1 MNNNALTVDV
11 AIIGAGPSG
20 MLLAR
25 LLKLNGISSA
35 LVERQSMSH
44 VISRIRAGVLEQGSV
59 DMMKLAEIGDR
70 VSREGDQHTG
80 FSITYGND
88 SLRIDLEKL
97 TGKNVTVY
105 GQTEVTKDL
114 YKVIEQDDIP
124 LLEETGDS
132 TQIELNSNHVMVS
145 GTSNGTPFSIEATF
159 VAGCDGFHG
168 VARKTIPHN
177 VRKDFERVYPF
188 GWLGILSETKPAD
201 HELIY
206 ASDDAGFALCSMR
219 NERLSR
225 YYVQCST
232 KDKVE
237 DWSDDRFWD
246 VLRSRIPHQIAKDIE
261 TGPSIEK
268 SIAPLRSFVC
278 EPIQYRRLFLCGDA
292 AHIVPPTGAKGLN
305 LAFSDVYYLSKGLV
319 QYFDGDDETALQN
332 YSTTALARIWKSER
346 FSWWM
351 TSLLHKFDEQDSFS
365 DRMRRAEFDFLMES
379 EDYQRALAINYIGLP
394 Y

>member
-59 DMMKLAEIGDR
+59 EMMKLAEIGDR

-97 TGKNVTVY
+97 TGKKVTVY

-124 LLEETGDS
+124 LFEETGDS
-132 TQIELNSNHVMVS
+132 TQIELNSNHVKVS

-246 VLRSRIPHQIAKDIE
+246 VLRSRIPHQIANDIE

-319 QYFDGDDETALQN
+319 QYFDGDDTALQN

>member
-1 MNNNALTVDV
+1 MRSNMLTVDV

-70 VSREGDQHTG
+70 VALEGDQHTG

-97 TGKNVTVY
+97 TGKKVTVY

-114 YKVIEQDDIP
+114 HKVIQQDAIP
-124 LLEETGDS
+124 LFEVTGDS
-132 TQIELNSNHVMVS
+132 TRIELSNDHAQVG
-145 GTSNGTPFSIEATF
+145 GTSNGTPFSIKATF

-168 VARKTIPHN
+168 VTRKTIPDH

-206 ASDDAGFALCSMR
+206 ASDDEGFALCSMR

-232 KDKVE
+232 QDKVE
-237 DWSDDRFWD
+237 NWSDERFWD
-246 VLRSRIPHQIAKDIE
+246 VLRTRIPSQIAEHME

-278 EPIQYRRLFLCGDA
+278 EPIQYQRLFLCGDA

-305 LAFSDVYYLSKGLV
+305 LAFSDVYYLSKGLI
-319 QYFDGDDETALQN
+319 QYFGDRDETTLQN
-332 YSTTALARIWKSER
+332 YSNTALARIWKSER

-351 TSLLHKFDEQDSFS
+351 TSLLHKFDDQDSFS

-379 EDYQRALAINYIGLP
+379 EDYQRALAHNYIGLP

>member
-1 MNNNALTVDV
+1 MNNKTLEVDV

-25 LLKLNGISSA
+25 LLKLNGISAA
-35 LVERQSMSH
+35 LVERQAMSH
-44 VISRIRAGVLEQGSV
+44 VLSRIRAGVLEQGSV
-59 DMMKLAEIGDR
+59 DMMDLAEVSGR
-70 VSREGDQHTG
+70 VSREGDQHSG
-80 FSITYGND
+80 FSISYGDD

-97 TGKNVTVY
+97 TGKTVTVY

-114 YKVIEQDDIP
+114 YSAIQEDEIVLFDKVA
-124 LLEETGDS
+124 DS
-132 TQIELNSNHVMVS
+132 TRIEMNKNDVLVNGISS
-145 GTSNGTPFSIEATF
+145 GQSFSIKASF

-168 VARKTIPHN
+168 ISRKTIPEK
-177 VRKDFERVYPF
+177 VRNDFERVYPF
-188 GWLGILSETKPAD
+188 GWLGILSETRPAD

-206 ASDDAGFALCSMR
+206 ASDDQGFALCSMR
-219 NERLSR
+219 SERLSR
-225 YYVQCST
+225 YYVQCSSQ
-232 KDKVE
+232 DKI
-237 DWSDDRFWD
+237 DNWSDDRFWD
-246 VLRSRIPHQIAKDIE
+246 VLRERIPSSVADEME

-278 EPIQYRRLFLCGDA
+278 EPIQYKRLFLCGDA

-305 LAFSDVYYLSKGLV
+305 LAFSDVYYLSQGLIR
-319 QYFDGDDETALQN
+319 YFKNTDETGLNN
-332 YSTTALARIWKSER
+332 YSTQALSRIWKSER

-351 TSLLHKFDEQDSFS
+351 TSLLHKFDEQDSFG

-379 EDYQRALAINYIGLP
+379 EDYQRALADNYIGLP

>member
-1 MNNNALTVDV
+1 MNSNTLNVDV
-11 AIIGAGPSG
+11 AIVGAGPSG

-35 LVERQSMSH
+35 LVERQSMNH
-44 VISRIRAGVLEQGSV
+44 VLSRIRAGVLEQGSV
-59 DMMKLAEIGDR
+59 DMMKLADIGDR
-70 VSREGDQHTG
+70 VSLEGDQHAG

-97 TGKNVTVY
+97 TGKKVTVY

-114 YKVIEQDDIP
+114 YKVIQQDGIP
-124 LLEETGDS
+124 LFEETGAS
-132 TQIELNSNHVMVS
+132 TRIELSNDRATVS
-145 GTSNGTPFSIEATF
+145 GTSNEVPFSIQASF

-168 VARKTIPHN
+168 VARKTIPDD

-206 ASDDAGFALCSMR
+206 ASDDEGFALCSMR

-232 KDKVE
+232 HDKVE
-237 DWSDDRFWD
+237 DWSDQRFWD
-246 VLRSRIPHQIAKDIE
+246 VLRSRIPHQIAEHME

-278 EPIQYRRLFLCGDA
+278 EPIQYKRLFLCGDA

-305 LAFSDVYYLSKGLV
+305 LAFSDVYYLSKGLI
-319 QYFDGDDETALQN
+319 QYFNDNDETTLQN
-332 YSTTALARIWKSER
+332 YSTTALSRIWKSER

-379 EDYQRALAINYIGLP
+379 EDYQRALANNYIGLP

>member
-1 MNNNALTVDV
+1 MRSNMLTVDV

-25 LLKLNGISSA
+25 LLKLNGISAA
-35 LVERQSMSH
+35 LVERQSMTH
-44 VISRIRAGVLEQGSV
+44 VLSRIRAGVLEQGSV

-70 VSREGDQHTG
+70 VALEGDQHTG

-97 TGKNVTVY
+97 TGKKVTVY

-114 YKVIEQDDIP
+114 HKVIQQDAIP
-124 LLEETGDS
+124 LFEETGDS
-132 TQIELNSNHVMVS
+132 TRIELSNDHAQVS
-145 GTSNGTPFSIEATF
+145 GTSNGTPFSIKATF

-168 VARKTIPHN
+168 VTRKTIPDH

-206 ASDDAGFALCSMR
+206 ASDDEGFALCSMR

-232 KDKVE
+232 QDKVE
-237 DWSDDRFWD
+237 NWSDERFWD
-246 VLRSRIPHQIAKDIE
+246 VLRTRIPSQIAEHME

-278 EPIQYRRLFLCGDA
+278 EPIQYQRLFLCGDA

-305 LAFSDVYYLSKGLV
+305 LAFSDVYYLSKGLI
-319 QYFDGDDETALQN
+319 QYFGDRDETTLQN
-332 YSTTALARIWKSER
+332 YSNTALARIWKSER

-351 TSLLHKFDEQDSFS
+351 TSLLHKFDDQDSFS

-379 EDYQRALAINYIGLP
+379 EDYQRALAHNYIGLP

>member
-1 MNNNALTVDV
+1 MNSNALNVDV
-11 AIIGAGPSG
+11 AIVGAGPSG

-35 LVERQSMSH
+35 LVERQSMNH
-44 VISRIRAGVLEQGSV
+44 VLSRIRAGVLEQGSV
-59 DMMKLAEIGDR
+59 DMMKLADIGDR
-70 VSREGDQHTG
+70 VSSEGDQHAG

-97 TGKNVTVY
+97 TGKKVTVY

-114 YKVIEQDDIP
+114 YKVVQQDGIP
-124 LLEETGDS
+124 LFEETGDS
-132 TQIELNSNHVMVS
+132 TRIEMDNDHATVS
-145 GTSNGTPFSIEATF
+145 GTSNGVPFSIQASF

-206 ASDDAGFALCSMR
+206 ASDDEGFALCSMR

-232 KDKVE
+232 QDKAE
-237 DWSDDRFWD
+237 DWSDERFWD
-246 VLRSRIPHQIAKDIE
+246 VLRARIPSKIAKHME

-278 EPIQYRRLFLCGDA
+278 EPIQYKRLFLC
-292 AHIVPPTGAKGLN
+292 
-305 LAFSDVYYLSKGLV
+305 
-319 QYFDGDDETALQN
+319 
-332 YSTTALARIWKSER
+332 
-346 FSWWM
+346 
-351 TSLLHKFDEQDSFS
+351 
-365 DRMRRAEFDFLMES
+365 
-379 EDYQRALAINYIGLP
+379 
-394 Y
+394 

>member
-1 MNNNALTVDV
+1 MNSNALNVDV
-11 AIIGAGPSG
+11 AIVGAGPSG

-35 LVERQSMSH
+35 LVERQSMNH
-44 VISRIRAGVLEQGSV
+44 VLSRIRAGVLEQGSV
-59 DMMKLAEIGDR
+59 DMMKLADIGDR
-70 VSREGDQHTG
+70 VSLEGDQHAG

-97 TGKNVTVY
+97 TGKKVTVY

-114 YKVIEQDDIP
+114 YKVIQQDGIP
-124 LLEETGDS
+124 LFEETGAS
-132 TQIELNSNHVMVS
+132 TRIELSNDHATVS
-145 GTSNGTPFSIEATF
+145 GTSNGVPFSIQASF

-168 VARKTIPHN
+168 VARKTIPDN

-206 ASDDAGFALCSMR
+206 ASDDEGFALCSMR

-232 KDKVE
+232 QDKAE

-246 VLRSRIPHQIAKDIE
+246 VLRARIPSKIAEHME

-278 EPIQYRRLFLCGDA
+278 EPIQYKRLFLCGDA

-305 LAFSDVYYLSKGLV
+305 LAFSDVYYLSKGLI
-319 QYFDGDDETALQN
+319 QYFSHSDETALQN
-332 YSTTALARIWKSER
+332 YSSTALARIWKSER

-351 TSLLHKFDEQDSFS
+351 TSLLHKFDEQDSFG

-379 EDYQRALAINYIGLP
+379 EDYQRALANNYIGLP

>member
-59 DMMKLAEIGDR
+59 EMMKLAEIGDR

-97 TGKNVTVY
+97 TGKKVTVY

-124 LLEETGDS
+124 LFEETGDS
-132 TQIELNSNHVMVS
+132 TQIELNSNHVTVS

-168 VARKTIPHN
+168 VARKAIPHN

-246 VLRSRIPHQIAKDIE
+246 VLRSRIPHQIANDIE

-305 LAFSDVYYLSKGLV
+305 LAFSDVYYLSQGLV
-319 QYFDGDDETALQN
+319 QYFDGDDTALQN

>member
-1 MNNNALTVDV
+1 MKNNALTVDV

-59 DMMKLAEIGDR
+59 EMMKLAEIGDR

-97 TGKNVTVY
+97 TGKKVTVY

-124 LLEETGDS
+124 LFEETGDS
-132 TQIELNSNHVMVS
+132 TQIELNSNHVTVS

-232 KDKVE
+232 KDKVG

-246 VLRSRIPHQIAKDIE
+246 VLRSRIPHQIANDIE

-319 QYFDGDDETALQN
+319 QYFDGDDTALQN

>member
-1 MNNNALTVDV
+1 MRSNILTVDV

-25 LLKLNGISSA
+25 LLKLNGISAA
-35 LVERQSMSH
+35 LVERQSMTH
-44 VISRIRAGVLEQGSV
+44 VLSRIRAGVLEQGSV

-70 VSREGDQHTG
+70 VALEGDQHTG

-97 TGKNVTVY
+97 TGKKVTVY

-114 YKVIEQDDIP
+114 HKVIQQDAIP
-124 LLEETGDS
+124 LFEETGDS
-132 TQIELNSNHVMVS
+132 TRIELSNDHAQVS
-145 GTSNGTPFSIEATF
+145 GTSNGTPFSIKATF

-168 VARKTIPHN
+168 VTRKTIPDH

-206 ASDDAGFALCSMR
+206 ASDDEGFALCSMR

-225 YYVQCST
+225 YYVQCSNQ
-232 KDKVE
+232 DKVE
-237 DWSDDRFWD
+237 NWSDERFWD
-246 VLRSRIPHQIAKDIE
+246 VLRTRIPSQIAEHME

-278 EPIQYRRLFLCGDA
+278 EPIQYQRLFLCGDA

-305 LAFSDVYYLSKGLV
+305 LAFSDVYYLSKGLI
-319 QYFDGDDETALQN
+319 QYFGDRDETTLQN
-332 YSTTALARIWKSER
+332 YSNTALARIWKSER

-351 TSLLHKFDEQDSFS
+351 TSLLHKFDDQDSFS

-379 EDYQRALAINYIGLP
+379 EDYQRALAHNYIGLP

>member
-246 VLRSRIPHQIAKDIE
+246 ALRSRIPHQIAKDIE

-319 QYFDGDDETALQN
+319 QYFDGDDTALQN

>member
-59 DMMKLAEIGDR
+59 EMMKLAEIGDR

-97 TGKNVTVY
+97 TGKKVTVY

-124 LLEETGDS
+124 LFEETGDS
-132 TQIELNSNHVMVS
+132 TQIELNSNHVTVS

-232 KDKVE
+232 KDKVG

-246 VLRSRIPHQIAKDIE
+246 VLRSRIPHQIANDIE

-319 QYFDGDDETALQN
+319 QYFDGDDTALQN

>member
-59 DMMKLAEIGDR
+59 EMMKLAEIGDR

-97 TGKNVTVY
+97 TGKKVTVY

-124 LLEETGDS
+124 LFEETGDS
-132 TQIELNSNHVMVS
+132 TQIELNSNHVTVS

-188 GWLGILSETKPAD
+188 GWLGILSKTKPAD

-246 VLRSRIPHQIAKDIE
+246 VLRSRIPHQIANDIE

-305 LAFSDVYYLSKGLV
+305 LAFSDVYYLSQGLV
-319 QYFDGDDETALQN
+319 QYFDGDDTALQN

>member
-124 LLEETGDS
+124 LFEETGDS

-145 GTSNGTPFSIEATF
+145 GASNGTPFSIEATF

-246 VLRSRIPHQIAKDIE
+246 ALRSRIPHQIAKDIE

-319 QYFDGDDETALQN
+319 QYFDGNDTALQN

>member
-246 VLRSRIPHQIAKDIE
+246 ALRSRIPHQIANDIE

>member
-1 MNNNALTVDV
+1 MNSNALKVDV
-11 AIIGAGPSG
+11 AIVGAGPSG

-35 LVERQSMSH
+35 LVERQAMKH
-44 VISRIRAGVLEQGSV
+44 VLSRIRAGVLEQGSV
-59 DMMKLAEIGDR
+59 DMMKLADIGDR
-70 VSREGDQHTG
+70 VSIEGDQHAG

-97 TGKNVTVY
+97 TGKKVTVY

-114 YKVIEQDDIP
+114 YTVIQQDGIP
-124 LLEETGDS
+124 LFAETRDS
-132 TQIELNSNHVMVS
+132 TRIELSNDHATVS
-145 GTSNGTPFSIEATF
+145 GTSDEVPFSIQAKF

-168 VARKTIPHN
+168 VARKTIPDN

-206 ASDDAGFALCSMR
+206 ASDDEGFALCSMR

-232 KDKVE
+232 QDKVE
-237 DWSDDRFWD
+237 DWSDERFWE
-246 VLRSRIPHQIAKDIE
+246 VLRARIPSKISEHME

-278 EPIQYRRLFLCGDA
+278 EPIQYKRLFLCGDA

-305 LAFSDVYYLSKGLV
+305 LAFSDVYYLSKGLI
-319 QYFDGDDETALQN
+319 QYFNDHDEKAIQN
-332 YSTTALARIWKSER
+332 YSSTALARIWKSER

-379 EDYQRALAINYIGLP
+379 EDYQRALANNYIGLP

>member
-145 GTSNGTPFSIEATF
+145 GASNGTPFSIEATF

-246 VLRSRIPHQIAKDIE
+246 ALRSRIPHQIAKDIE

>member
-59 DMMKLAEIGDR
+59 EMMKLAEIGDR

-97 TGKNVTVY
+97 TGKKVTVY

-124 LLEETGDS
+124 LFEETGDS
-132 TQIELNSNHVMVS
+132 TQIELNSNHVTVS

-246 VLRSRIPHQIAKDIE
+246 VLRSRIPHQIANDIE

-319 QYFDGDDETALQN
+319 QYFDGDDTALQN

-365 DRMRRAEFDFLMES
+365 DRMRRAEFDFLTES

>member
-1 MNNNALTVDV
+1 MNNNVLTVDV

-20 MLLAR
+20 MMLAR

-35 LVERQSMSH
+35 LIERQSMTH
-44 VISRIRAGVLEQGSV
+44 VLSRIRAGVLEQGSV
-59 DMMKLAEIGDR
+59 DMMKLAEIGER
-70 VSREGDQHTG
+70 VSLEGDQHTG

-97 TGKNVTVY
+97 TGKKVTVY

-114 YKVIEQDDIP
+114 YKVIQQDEIP
-124 LLEETGDS
+124 LFEETGDS
-132 TQIELNSNHVMVS
+132 TRIEMSHDHATVS
-145 GTSNGTPFSIEATF
+145 GTSNGIPFSIGATF

-168 VARKTIPHN
+168 VARKAIPDN

-206 ASDDAGFALCSMR
+206 ASDDEGFALCSMR

-232 KDKVE
+232 HDKVE
-237 DWSDDRFWD
+237 DWSDQRFWD
-246 VLRSRIPHQIAKDIE
+246 VLRSRIPSQIAKHME

-278 EPIQYRRLFLCGDA
+278 EPIQYQRLFLCGDA

-305 LAFSDVYYLSKGLV
+305 LAFSDVYYLSKGLI
-319 QYFDGDDETALQN
+319 QYFGGNDETTLQD

-379 EDYQRALAINYIGLP
+379 EDYQRALAHNYIGLP

>member
-97 TGKNVTVY
+97 TGKKVTVY

-124 LLEETGDS
+124 LFEETGDS
-132 TQIELNSNHVMVS
+132 TQIELNSNHVTVS

-232 KDKVE
+232 GDKVE

-246 VLRSRIPHQIAKDIE
+246 VLRSRIPHQIANDIE

-319 QYFDGDDETALQN
+319 QYFDGDDTALQN

-365 DRMRRAEFDFLMES
+365 DRVRRAEFDFLMES

>member
-1 MNNNALTVDV
+1 MNHNVLTVDV

-25 LLKLNGISSA
+25 LLKLKGISSA
-35 LVERQSMSH
+35 LVERQSMTH
-44 VISRIRAGVLEQGSV
+44 VLSRIRAGVLEQGSV
-59 DMMKLAEIGDR
+59 DMMKLAEIGER

-97 TGKNVTVY
+97 TGKKVTVY

-114 YKVIEQDDIP
+114 YRVIQQDGIP
-124 LLEETGDS
+124 LFEETGDS
-132 TQIELNSNHVMVS
+132 TQIELSNDHAKVS

-168 VARKTIPHN
+168 VARKAIPDN

-206 ASDDAGFALCSMR
+206 ASDDEGFALCSMR

-232 KDKVE
+232 HDKVE
-237 DWSDDRFWD
+237 DWSDERFWD
-246 VLRSRIPHQIAKDIE
+246 VLRSRIPHRIADHME

-278 EPIQYRRLFLCGDA
+278 EPIQYKRLFLCGDA

-305 LAFSDVYYLSKGLV
+305 LAFSDVYYLSKGLI
-319 QYFDGDDETALQN
+319 QYFSQATRQRCK
-332 YSTTALARIWKSER
+332 TTLP
-346 FSWWM
+346 
-351 TSLLHKFDEQDSFS
+351 
-365 DRMRRAEFDFLMES
+365 RRSQGYGRVSAS
-379 EDYQRALAINYIGLP
+379 AGG
-394 Y
+394 

>member
-1 MNNNALTVDV
+1 MNNKTLEVDV

-25 LLKLNGISSA
+25 LLKLNGISAA
-35 LVERQSMSH
+35 LVERQAMSH
-44 VISRIRAGVLEQGSV
+44 VLSRIRAGVLEQGSV
-59 DMMKLAEIGDR
+59 DMMDLAEVSGR
-70 VSREGDQHTG
+70 VSREGDQHSG
-80 FSITYGND
+80 FSISYGDD

-97 TGKNVTVY
+97 TGKTVTVY

-114 YKVIEQDDIP
+114 YSVIQEDEIVLFDKVA
-124 LLEETGDS
+124 DS
-132 TQIELNSNHVMVS
+132 TRIEMNKNDVLVNGISS
-145 GTSNGTPFSIEATF
+145 GQSFSIKASF

-168 VARKTIPHN
+168 ISRKTIPEK
-177 VRKDFERVYPF
+177 VRNDFERVYPF
-188 GWLGILSETKPAD
+188 GWLGILSETRPAD

-206 ASDDAGFALCSMR
+206 ASDDQGFALCSMR
-219 NERLSR
+219 SERLSR
-225 YYVQCST
+225 YYVQCSSQ
-232 KDKVE
+232 DKI
-237 DWSDDRFWD
+237 DNWSDDRFWD
-246 VLRSRIPHQIAKDIE
+246 VLRERIPSSVADEME

-278 EPIQYRRLFLCGDA
+278 EPIQYKRLFLCGDA

-305 LAFSDVYYLSKGLV
+305 LAFSDVYYLSQGLIR
-319 QYFDGDDETALQN
+319 YFKNTDETGLNN
-332 YSTTALARIWKSER
+332 YSTQALSRIWKSER

-351 TSLLHKFDEQDSFS
+351 TSLLHKFDEQDSFG

-379 EDYQRALAINYIGLP
+379 EDYQRALANNYIGLP

>member
-124 LLEETGDS
+124 LFEETGDS
-132 TQIELNSNHVMVS
+132 TQIELNSNHVTVS

-246 VLRSRIPHQIAKDIE
+246 ALRSRIPHQIAKDIE

-305 LAFSDVYYLSKGLV
+305 LAFSDVYYLSKGLI
-319 QYFDGDDETALQN
+319 QYFDGDDTALQN

>member
-132 TQIELNSNHVMVS
+132 TQIELNSNHVTVS

-246 VLRSRIPHQIAKDIE
+246 ALRSRIPHQIAKDIE

-319 QYFDGDDETALQN
+319 QYFDGDDTALQN

>member
-1 MNNNALTVDV
+1 MRSNILTVDV

-25 LLKLNGISSA
+25 LLKLNGISAA
-35 LVERQSMSH
+35 LVERQSMTH
-44 VISRIRAGVLEQGSV
+44 VLSRIRAGVLEQGSV

-70 VSREGDQHTG
+70 VALEGDQHTG

-97 TGKNVTVY
+97 TGKKVTVY

-114 YKVIEQDDIP
+114 HKVIQQDAIP
-124 LLEETGDS
+124 LFEETGDS
-132 TQIELNSNHVMVS
+132 TRIELSNDHAQVS
-145 GTSNGTPFSIEATF
+145 GTSNGTPFSIKATF

-168 VARKTIPHN
+168 VTRKTIPDHL
-177 VRKDFERVYPF
+177 RKDFERVYPF

-206 ASDDAGFALCSMR
+206 ASDDEGFALCSMR

-232 KDKVE
+232 QDKVE
-237 DWSDDRFWD
+237 NWSDERFWD
-246 VLRSRIPHQIAKDIE
+246 VLRTRIPSQIAEHME

-278 EPIQYRRLFLCGDA
+278 EPIQYQRLFLCGDA

-305 LAFSDVYYLSKGLV
+305 LAFSDVYYLSKGLI
-319 QYFDGDDETALQN
+319 QYFGDRDETTLQN
-332 YSTTALARIWKSER
+332 YSNTALARIWKSER

-351 TSLLHKFDEQDSFS
+351 TSLLHKFDDQDSFS

-379 EDYQRALAINYIGLP
+379 EDYQRALAHNYIGLP

>member
-97 TGKNVTVY
+97 TGKKVTVY

-124 LLEETGDS
+124 LFEETGDS

-246 VLRSRIPHQIAKDIE
+246 VLRSRIPHQIANDIE

-319 QYFDGDDETALQN
+319 QYFDGDDTALQN

>member
-59 DMMKLAEIGDR
+59 EMMKLAEIGER

-97 TGKNVTVY
+97 TGKKVTVY

-124 LLEETGDS
+124 LFEETGDS
-132 TQIELNSNHVMVS
+132 TQIELNSDHVTVS

-168 VARKTIPHN
+168 VARKTIPDN

-188 GWLGILSETKPAD
+188 GWLG
-201 HELIY
+201 
-206 ASDDAGFALCSMR
+206 
-219 NERLSR
+219 N
-225 YYVQCST
+225 
-232 KDKVE
+232 
-237 DWSDDRFWD
+237 
-246 VLRSRIPHQIAKDIE
+246 
-261 TGPSIEK
+261 
-268 SIAPLRSFVC
+268 PLRDQAGGPRAHLC
-278 EPIQYRRLFLCGDA
+278 KRRCRFRTVLDEKRALIPLLC
-292 AHIVPPTGAKGLN
+292 P
-305 LAFSDVYYLSKGLV
+305 V
-319 QYFDGDDETALQN
+319 QY
-332 YSTTALARIWKSER
+332 ER
-346 FSWWM
+346 
-351 TSLLHKFDEQDSFS
+351 
-365 DRMRRAEFDFLMES
+365 
-379 EDYQRALAINYIGLP
+379 
-394 Y
+394 

>member
-1 MNNNALTVDV
+1 MLSNMLTVDV

-25 LLKLNGISSA
+25 LLKLNGISAA
-35 LVERQSMSH
+35 LVERQSMTH
-44 VISRIRAGVLEQGSV
+44 VLSRIRAGVLEQGSV

-70 VSREGDQHTG
+70 VALEGDQHTG

-97 TGKNVTVY
+97 TGKKVTVY

-114 YKVIEQDDIP
+114 HKVIQQDAIP
-124 LLEETGDS
+124 LFEETGDS
-132 TQIELNSNHVMVS
+132 TRIELSNDHAQVS
-145 GTSNGTPFSIEATF
+145 GTSNGTPFSIKATF

-168 VARKTIPHN
+168 VTRKTIPDH

-206 ASDDAGFALCSMR
+206 ASDDEGFALCSMR

-232 KDKVE
+232 QDKVE
-237 DWSDDRFWD
+237 NWSDERFWD
-246 VLRSRIPHQIAKDIE
+246 VLRTRIPSQIAEHME

-278 EPIQYRRLFLCGDA
+278 EPIQYQRLFLCGDA

-305 LAFSDVYYLSKGLV
+305 LAFSDVYYLSKGLI
-319 QYFDGDDETALQN
+319 QYFGDRDETTLQN
-332 YSTTALARIWKSER
+332 YSNTALARIWKSER

-351 TSLLHKFDEQDSFS
+351 TSLLHKFDDQDSFS

-379 EDYQRALAINYIGLP
+379 EDYQRALAHNYIGLP

>member
-97 TGKNVTVY
+97 TGKKVTVY

-145 GTSNGTPFSIEATF
+145 GASNGTPFSIEATF

-246 VLRSRIPHQIAKDIE
+246 ALRSRIPHQIAKDIE

>member
-1 MNNNALTVDV
+1 MNNNTLTVDV

-59 DMMKLAEIGDR
+59 DMMKHAEIGDR

-145 GTSNGTPFSIEATF
+145 GASNGTPFSIEATF

-246 VLRSRIPHQIAKDIE
+246 ALRSRIPHQIAKDIE

>member
-59 DMMKLAEIGDR
+59 EMMKLAEIGDR

-97 TGKNVTVY
+97 TGKKVTVY

-124 LLEETGDS
+124 LFEETGDS
-132 TQIELNSNHVMVS
+132 TQIELNSNHVTVS

-159 VAGCDGFHG
+159 VAGRDGFHG

-232 KDKVE
+232 KDKVG

-246 VLRSRIPHQIAKDIE
+246 VLRSRIPHQIANDIE

-305 LAFSDVYYLSKGLV
+305 LAFSDVYYLSQGLV
-319 QYFDGDDETALQN
+319 QYFDGNDTALQN

>member
-145 GTSNGTPFSIEATF
+145 GASNGTPFSIEATF

-177 VRKDFERVYPF
+177 IRKDFERVYPF

-246 VLRSRIPHQIAKDIE
+246 ALRSRIPHQIAKDIE

>member
-132 TQIELNSNHVMVS
+132 TQIELNSNHVTVS

-232 KDKVE
+232 KDKVG

-246 VLRSRIPHQIAKDIE
+246 VLRSRIPHQIANDIE

-319 QYFDGDDETALQN
+319 QYFDGNDTALQN

>member
-1 MNNNALTVDV
+1 MKNNALTVDV

-59 DMMKLAEIGDR
+59 EMMKLAEIGDR

-97 TGKNVTVY
+97 TGKKVTVY

-124 LLEETGDS
+124 LFEETGDS
-132 TQIELNSNHVMVS
+132 TQIELNSNHVKVS

-246 VLRSRIPHQIAKDIE
+246 VLRSRIPHQIANDIE

-319 QYFDGDDETALQN
+319 QYFDGDDTALQN

>member
-1 MNNNALTVDV
+1 MNNKILEVDV

-25 LLKLNGISSA
+25 LLKLNGISAA
-35 LVERQSMSH
+35 LVERQTMVH
-44 VISRIRAGVLEQGSV
+44 VLSRIRAGVLEQGSV
-59 DMMKLAEIGDR
+59 DMMNLAEVSDR
-70 VSREGDQHTG
+70 VSREGDQHSG
-80 FSITYGND
+80 FSISYGD
-88 SLRIDLEKL
+88 DLLRIDLEKL
-97 TGKNVTVY
+97 TGKKVTVY

-114 YKVIEQDDIP
+114 YRAIQEDEIVLFDEVA
-124 LLEETGDS
+124 DS
-132 TQIELNSNHVMVS
+132 TRIEMNKDDVLVNGIS
-145 GTSNGTPFSIEATF
+145 GGQSFSIKASF

-168 VARKTIPHN
+168 ISRKTIPEE
-177 VRKDFERVYPF
+177 VRRDFERVYPF
-188 GWLGILSETKPAD
+188 GWLGILSETRPAD

-206 ASDDAGFALCSMR
+206 ASDDQGFALCSMR

-225 YYVQCST
+225 YYVQCSSQ
-232 KDKVE
+232 DKIE
-237 DWSDDRFWD
+237 NWSDDRFWD
-246 VLRSRIPHQIAKDIE
+246 VLRERIPSSVADGME

-278 EPIQYRRLFLCGDA
+278 EPIQYKRLFLCGDA

-305 LAFSDVYYLSKGLV
+305 LAFSDVYYLSQGLIR
-319 QYFDGDDETALQN
+319 YFKNTDETDLNN
-332 YSTTALARIWKSER
+332 YSTKALSRIWKSER

-379 EDYQRALAINYIGLP
+379 EDYQRALANNYIGLP

>member
-246 VLRSRIPHQIAKDIE
+246 ALRSRIPHQIAKDIE